1 MAGENADLILLAA
14 AMIVLLLMAVG
25 IFVFIITYLQRGG
38 SKSKPPARRRSEVAA
53 APDPPPSQP
62 ITAAAPSSLE
72 PTESAAPPVEMPTRP
87 GEVMRVYRD
96 LQTGQIMIEVEGK
109 QYAHLREI
117 HDAQVGRRV
126 LWAISDLLRFTGGM
140 AANPQALQNIPKP
153 QEPPPVT
160 PLPVPAQPVPSSA
173 TPAPAAP
180 APAASA
186 MIETPLPRP
195 APTRPPTYVAPPV
208 SDLKPQEKGIGPTIT
223 TFFRRGLQPSAPVQ
237 RLPSFIEEIE
247 TILQTYIESLPTPLP
262 YEVHMRADRSGTL
275 QIEVGNE
282 VYSSPNDVADE
293 HIRSLIKAA
302 VAEWEKRR

>member
-1 MAGENADLILLAA
+1 MAGENADLILLTA

-38 SKSKPPARRRSEVAA
+38 SKSKPPARRRAEVVAT
-53 APDPPPSQP
+53 PDPPSSQP
-62 ITAAAPSSLE
+62 ITAAAPSSPA
-72 PTESAAPPVEMPTRP
+72 PTEAAAPLVEMPTRP

-96 LQTGQIMIEVEGK
+96 PQTGQIMIEVEGK

-153 QEPPPVT
+153 QEASPAT
-160 PLPVPAQPVPSSA
+160 PLPASIQPAAQVAPPPA
-173 TPAPAAP
+173 TPAI
-180 APAASA
+180 
-186 MIETPLPRP
+186 IETPLPRP
-195 APTRPPTYVAPPV
+195 VPVRLPTYAVPPA
-208 SDLKPQEKGIGPTIT
+208 SDLKPPEKGIGPTIT
-223 TFFRRGLQPSAPVQ
+223 NFFRRGLQPSAPVQ
-237 RLPSFIEEIE
+237 QPPSFIEEIE
-247 TILQTYIESLPTPLP
+247 TILQAYIESLPTPLP

-275 QIEVGNE
+275 QIEVGNK
-282 VYSSPNDVADE
+282 VYGSPNDVADE